1 MALENVSRFLIVFC
15 HFNSLP
21 AEKDFS
27 HGLTCNGK
35 VQKAKDKPLK
45 YNLKKPTKTNNY
57 YSTKTI
63 KLIGFILF
71 NVEIVK
77 FVIFYLK

>member
-21 AEKDFS
+21 AEKDLS
-27 HGLTCNGK
+27 HGLTSNGK
-35 VQKAKDKPLK
+35 VQKAKNKPLK
-45 YNLKKPTKTNNY
+45 YNLRSQQKQTIIIPL
-57 YSTKTI
+57 KTI
-63 KLIGFILF
+63 KLIGFILL

>member
-15 HFNSLP
+15 HFNSLS

-35 VQKAKDKPLK
+35 VQKAKNKPLK
-45 YNLKKPTKTNNY
+45 YNLKSQQKQTIIIPL
-57 YSTKTI
+57 KTI

>member
-1 MALENVSRFLIVFC
+1 MQC
-15 HFNSLP
+15 
-21 AEKDFS
+21 
-27 HGLTCNGK
+27 K

-45 YNLKKPTKTNNY
+45 YNLKNQQKQTIIIPL
-57 YSTKTI
+57 KTI